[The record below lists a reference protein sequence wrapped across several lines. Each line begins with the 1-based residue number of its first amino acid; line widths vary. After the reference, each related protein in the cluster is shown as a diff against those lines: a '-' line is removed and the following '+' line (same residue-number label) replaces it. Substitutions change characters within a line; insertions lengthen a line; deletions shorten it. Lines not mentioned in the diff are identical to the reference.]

1 MLSRV
6 RGLLRAV
13 PVLRRQRQ
21 PDPRAPGHLRPGR
34 VLLRVRLLPLRQ
46 VNRSLV
52 MFSIL
57 VFNFILN
64 KFSSLILS
72 HSPINFNPQPILE
85 YGWQK

>member
-46 VNRSLV
+46 VTLTVCQVYVYVSLYPMLF
-52 MFSIL
+52 MFNLGIL
-57 VFNFILN
+57 LQFT
-64 KFSSLILS
+64 
-72 HSPINFNPQPILE
+72 LE
-85 YGWQK
+85 S